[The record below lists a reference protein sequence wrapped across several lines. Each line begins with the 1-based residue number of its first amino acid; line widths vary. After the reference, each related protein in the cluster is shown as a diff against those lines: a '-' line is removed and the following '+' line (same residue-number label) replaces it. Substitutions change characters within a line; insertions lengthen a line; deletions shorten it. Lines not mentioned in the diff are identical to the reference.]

1 MRLAEFVCK
10 LHSLA
15 IAFFLSSMDVH
26 VTSAAL
32 CLDSRDAPPDGV
44 PHSSASQS
52 VTCSAQCSIEIFVHL
67 RLSHTCAS
75 FFLPSGHALFAS
87 SNSFMTMCEKI
98 FRWCSQLER

>member
-10 LHSLA
+10 LHSLGM
-15 IAFFLSSMDVH
+15 AFFLSSIDVH
-26 VTSAAL
+26 VTSADL
-32 CLDSRDAPPDGV
+32 CLDGTNAPHDGV

-67 RLSHTCAS
+67 RLSRTCAS
-75 FFLPSGHALFAS
+75 FFLPSEHALYAS
-87 SNSFMTMCEKI
+87 SNSFMTMSEKF